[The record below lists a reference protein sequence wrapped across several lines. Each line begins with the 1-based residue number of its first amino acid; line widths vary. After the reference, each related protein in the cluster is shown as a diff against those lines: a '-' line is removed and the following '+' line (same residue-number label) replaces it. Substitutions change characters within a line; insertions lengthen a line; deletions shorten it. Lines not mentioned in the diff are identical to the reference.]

1 MELLGDVVE
10 VEAHFDPFGDSVNHG
25 PKKVHDLQ

>member
-10 VEAHFDPFGDSVNHG
+10 VEAHFDLLGDSVNHG